1 MEEPNKKRPNMNE
14 KPTERKL
21 RKSGIRYIVR
31 IHVSLIL
38 VAVIFFGSAGHIT
51 IPRAWAF
58 FVMGF
63 IYYPVSTFILY
74 RQNPELINQRGEKKQ
89 DTKSWDRIVMPA
101 YFIVGYY
108 LLAAVVGLDVGRF
121 HWSYLGIHFLVI
133 GLPLYIG
140 GAVLNTWAMIAN
152 PYFEPMVR
160 IQEERDHKVVTTGP
174 YKIVRHPGYLAGSL
188 WTVSFPLIIGS
199 LVGFIPA
206 VIALLL
212 LVVRTW
218 LEDKTLCKEL
228 AGYSEY
234 AQRVNYRLFPEI
246 W

>member
-1 MEEPNKKRPNMNE
+1 MNE
-14 KPTERKL
+14 KPTEKRL
-21 RKSGIRYIVR
+21 RKSGIKYTVR
-31 IHVSLIL
+31 IHVSLVL

-51 IPRAWAF
+51 LPRAWIF
-58 FVMGF
+58 FGMGV

-74 RQNPELINQRGEKKQ
+74 KKNPELINQRGEKKQ
-89 DTKSWDRIVMPA
+89 GAKSWDRIVMPA

-121 HWSYLGIHFLVI
+121 HWSYLGICFFLI
-133 GLPLYIG
+133 GLPLYIS

-152 PYFEPMVR
+152 PFFEPMVR
-160 IQEERDHKVVTTGP
+160 IQKERGHKVVTTGP
-174 YKIVRHPGYLAGSL
+174 YKIVRHPGYLAGWL
-188 WTVSFPLIIGS
+188 WTVSIPLIFGS

-212 LVVRTW
+212 LVVRTL

-234 AQRVNYRLFPEI
+234 AQKVKYRLLPGI